1 MMTGFFLMLMLY
13 RALVRRLPLWGA
25 SLASVVL
32 GTGLTALL
40 EATWYA
46 IRRHYPFW
54 DVLGANI
61 DPDMFPR
68 PTFWVL
74 IVGVAALVVMAA
86 RNYRSV
92 FRPAEKEGRNVI
104 DARRLDGVE
113 RGRPAHRQS

>member
-13 RALVRRLPLWGA
+13 RALAKRLPLWGA
-25 SLASVVL
+25 TLASVIV
-32 GTGLTALL
+32 GTGLTALI

-74 IVGVAALVVMAA
+74 TAGVAALVVMAA

-92 FRPAEKEGRNVI
+92 LRPAEQKRRDVV
-104 DARRLDGVE
+104 DAGRLDGVE
-113 RGRPAHRQS
+113 GRRPAHRQG